1 MKSDP
6 ICSSAGCTQYE
17 HPHPKS
23 HPIDY
28 FVPDFGKDHLMKET
42 DTSAASA
49 EGQLNHVWTPTKDE
63 DDNWVVPTEEVEFK
77 LAGVDQ

>member
-1 MKSDP
+1 
-6 ICSSAGCTQYE
+6 
-17 HPHPKS
+17 
-23 HPIDY
+23 
-28 FVPDFGKDHLMKET
+28 MKET